1 MQKKS
6 LLVLLL
12 ALTLILSGCALT
24 RVNEEKDLA
33 RTIIDVN
40 GETVDKRTFVTAV
53 NNLWNQYQSY
63 NQYYAQLGMEGAYP
77 TDADTVIKNT
87 ADTYVST
94 LVVRQKAHE
103 LGMFDFTDEEKAH
116 VQEHAKEEYDSYVQ
130 QVISTFLSD
139 STLEG
144 DELTAAAEAYMK
156 EHGLSSMEDFV
167 KDAENEV
174 AVEKLEESITAD
186 VTVTDEEVTAALTER
201 ADAAKTQYETNPDAY
216 GSTVNQKGTVY
227 YAPAGYRMVKQI
239 LVGVSEEEAQAIKE
253 ARTALTTAENAVKNA
268 AEDADMDALNAAVT
282 EAQEKLEAVKA
293 PALAAVKA
301 KAEEVYGLATAEGAD
316 FDALIAEYNT
326 DTGMPENGYA
336 VREGFSL
343 FLTEFTDAAMGLKT
357 VGDVSEPV
365 ETDYGYHII
374 RYVADVEEGVQDTEA
389 VRTSIRDGLLTTR
402 KNEKSTE
409 TVKSWVDAANVKL
422 YLDKVK

>member
-186 VTVTDEEVTAALTER
+186 VTVTDEEVTASLTEK

-216 GSTVNQKGTVY
+216 GSTVNKKGTVY

-253 ARTALTTAENAVKNA
+253 ARTALTTAENAVANA

-336 VREGFSL
+336 VREGYSL
-343 FLTEFTDAAMGLKT
+343 FVEEFTNAAMALKNI
-357 VGDVSEPV
+357 GDVSVPAES
-365 ETDYGYHII
+365 DYGYHII
-374 RYVADVEEGVQDTEA
+374 RYEADVEEGVQDTEA
-389 VRTSIRDGLLTTR
+389 VRTSIREGLLSTK

>member
-53 NNLWNQYQSY
+53 NNLWNQYQTY
-63 NQYYAQLGMEGAYP
+63 NQYYAQLGMEGEYP

-103 LGMFDFTDEEKAH
+103 MGMYEFTEEEQAH

-167 KDAENEV
+167 KDAENDV
-174 AVEKLEESITAD
+174 AIEKLEESITAD
-186 VTVTDEEVTAALTER
+186 VTVTDEEVTAALTEK
-201 ADAAKTQYETNPDAY
+201 ADAAKTQYEENPDAY
-216 GSTVNQKGTVY
+216 GKTVNNQGTVY

-239 LVGVSEEEAQAIKE
+239 LVGVSEEESQAIKE
-253 ARTALTTAENAVKNA
+253 ARAALTAAENAVANA

-282 EAQEKLEAVKA
+282 EAKEKLDAVKT
-293 PALAAVKA
+293 PALAAVKE
-301 KAEEVYGLATAEGAD
+301 KADEVYGLATAEGAD

-326 DTGMPENGYA
+326 DKGMPENGYA
-336 VREGFSL
+336 VREGFAP
-343 FLTEFTDAAMGLKT
+343 FLEEFTNAAMGLKT

>member
-53 NNLWNQYQSY
+53 NNLWNQYQTY
-63 NQYYAQLGMEGAYP
+63 NQYYAQLGMEGGYP

-186 VTVTDEEVTAALTER
+186 VTVTDEEVTASLTEK

-216 GSTVNQKGTVY
+216 GSTVNKKGTVY

-336 VREGFSL
+336 VREGYSL
-343 FLTEFTDAAMGLKT
+343 FVEEFTNAAMALKNI
-357 VGDVSEPV
+357 GDVSEPV
-365 ETDYGYHII
+365 ESDYGYHII
-374 RYVADVEEGVQDTEA
+374 RYEADVEEGVQDTEA
-389 VRTSIRDGLLTTR
+389 VRTSIREGLLSTK